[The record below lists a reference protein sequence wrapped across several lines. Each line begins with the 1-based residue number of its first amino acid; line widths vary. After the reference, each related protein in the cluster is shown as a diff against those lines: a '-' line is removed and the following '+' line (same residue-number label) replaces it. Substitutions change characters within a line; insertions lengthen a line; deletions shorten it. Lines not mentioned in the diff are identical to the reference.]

1 MMQSTFSSIAH
12 ILASQLPGVHFPEV
26 PKFFKGKIADVA
38 EVNLRHCL
46 QESGRWLENADG
58 ANVVLAIG
66 KEVLQKVRLAFDWI
80 RAQTTLRI
88 TFTSVLLKIEIISN
102 DTKCQRRFKMYFF
115 ERLLFNLCLAKKSKA
130 QLCMK

>member
-12 ILASQLPGVHFPEV
+12 ILASQLPWVHFPAV

-66 KEVLQKVRLAFDWI
+66 KEVLQKVHLAFDWI

-102 DTKCQRRFKMYFF
+102 DTTRNVILKCFFQRAAFPFSMSVR
-115 ERLLFNLCLAKKSKA
+115 
-130 QLCMK
+130 